1 MAYTPLP
8 DFQKWVDAVFRLT
21 KGAFQPK
28 KFPRFGGPAPPVE
41 YSALPQYTQF
51 KHEAKT
57 KSQQYA
63 VGIPA
68 FLRKKGSVAE
78 MEKNLWTVWNDWSDP
93 PMSGPA
99 PNSMTSPKFI
109 RLGVAE
115 GKVGDITNFNLGM
128 GSSKALLGPFSFEG
142 PTAPWMQLCGDGFL
156 PKKSKWFM
164 HGTGKVGEANEYGK
178 EGKGT
183 LNKYFTFTIGESTVH
198 NFPMQPG
205 YTYLFTDALDTP
217 LQQGKSIWFLT
228 YADEPQPNKITKW
241 EDEMG
246 LFPRPIVGFENAT
259 KPISKMLSPNDP
271 AIYGIGFKFDDVG
284 NKWNAT
290 IQNLTYGDMAH
301 PFSVKKM
308 SFPQPDWLRKDA
320 QTAVVFRNKGP
331 VNDIIQ
337 LQPLE
342 RFEYISDLKNRG
354 LAGRMHLWREGGI
367 IVANFAVTQPDI
379 GWKVAF
385 KKELDKRHPKPP
397 PKKPKKPKHHP
408 AAAASESEKE
418 TLEWIKKNY
427 PHEK

>member
-21 KGAFQPK
+21 KGAFQPSD
-28 KFPRFGGPAPPVE
+28 FPRFGGPAPPVE

-57 KSQQYA
+57 KSKRTTKT
-63 VGIPA
+63 IPT
-68 FLRKKGSVAE
+68 FLIKKGSVAE
-78 MEKNLWTVWNDWSDP
+78 MEKNLWTVWNNWSDP

-99 PNSMTSPKFI
+99 PVGMKSPKFI

-142 PTAPWMQLCGDGFL
+142 PTAPWMQLCGDGFS

-164 HGTGKVGEANEYGK
+164 QGTGKVGEANEYGR

-183 LNKYFTFTIGESTVH
+183 LNEYFTFTIGESTVH

-205 YTYLFTDALDTP
+205 YTYLFTDASDTP
-217 LQQGKSIWFLT
+217 LQQGKNIWFLT
-228 YADEPQPNKITKW
+228 YADEPQPTKITQF
-241 EDEMG
+241 EDEIG
-246 LFPRPIVGFENAT
+246 LFPAGMPSGVIGGE
-259 KPISKMLSPNDP
+259 P
-271 AIYGIGFKFDDVG
+271 AIYGIGFKFDGVG

-290 IQNLTYGDMAH
+290 IQNLTYDAMKNN
-301 PFSVKKM
+301 SDRM

-367 IVANFAVTQPDI
+367 IVANFAVTQPDV

-397 PKKPKKPKHHP
+397 PKKPKKPKYHA

-418 TLEWIKKNY
+418 TLEWIKENY
-427 PHEK
+427 PVEK